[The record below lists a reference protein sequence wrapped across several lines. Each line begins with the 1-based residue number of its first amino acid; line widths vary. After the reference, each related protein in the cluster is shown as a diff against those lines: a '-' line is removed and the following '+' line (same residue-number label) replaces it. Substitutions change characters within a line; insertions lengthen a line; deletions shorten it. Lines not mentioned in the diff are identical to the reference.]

1 MLLTIVFRMLIK
13 WRSFNRAK
21 SGTIQFQSIIRGHN
35 IRRMLASVKVQTHY
49 RMYIRQKKFVV
60 LKSAILALQCA
71 TRFRAAKKIFT
82 ELMKEQKDVGKLK
95 QNNEKLKQEMGSLR
109 AMLSAQAKEGA
120 ASETHNREIAEKQK
134 RIIELERRVAEI
146 ERELEAA
153 KKMVDKL
160 ESDLVLQKETAAKEI
175 EQTKQNRH
183 RRNNTANESPSQS
196 NRKIAS
202 APEGIPA
209 DYVSPEVLAEH
220 RSRVATLEEELDYER
235 KLRHQT
241 DGEIIKLRAASNGVK
256 LNDEDVS
263 ALLAPQLSSLRSGT
277 VSEESSYADGDT
289 PAKVRYVTA
298 DRLLLPV
305 IFHRLASIVDFHC
318 LVSVL
323 DGNCLLLPSNFAVFF
338 HWHWCICS
346 LLAGGLECF
355 ADLYSRFQG
364 SAVFMSL
371 SATFESLSSRVC
383 FVSRNNVLEYHLP

>member
-1 MLLTIVFRMLIK
+1 MLIK

-35 IRRMLASVKVQTHY
+35 IRRMLASVKVQAHY
-49 RMYIRQKKFVV
+49 RMFIRQKKFVS

-71 TRFRAAKKIFT
+71 TRFRAARKIFT

-160 ESDLVLQKETAAKEI
+160 ESDLVLQKETATKEI
-175 EQTKQNRH
+175 EQTKQNRQ
-183 RRNNTANESPSQS
+183 RRNSTANESPSQS

-202 APEGIPA
+202 VPEGIPA
-209 DYVSPEVLAEH
+209 DYVSSEVLAEH

-263 ALLAPQLSSLRSGT
+263 ALLAPQLSSLRSET
-277 VSEESSYADGDT
+277 VSEESSYADGNT
-289 PAKVRYVTA
+289 PAKVRYVNA

-305 IFHRLASIVDFHC
+305 IFQCLASVVERVCCCRIIFSSYDRCSIFLQRRHFSLALAYLESYFWGFALLHCIV
-318 LVSVL
+318 
-323 DGNCLLLPSNFAVFF
+323 LL
-338 HWHWCICS
+338 I
-346 LLAGGLECF
+346 
-355 ADLYSRFQG
+355 
-364 SAVFMSL
+364 
-371 SATFESLSSRVC
+371 SRVLC
-383 FVSRNNVLEYHLP
+383 FI

>member
-1 MLLTIVFRMLIK
+1 
-13 WRSFNRAK
+13 
-21 SGTIQFQSIIRGHN
+21 
-35 IRRMLASVKVQTHY
+35 
-49 RMYIRQKKFVV
+49 
-60 LKSAILALQCA
+60 
-71 TRFRAAKKIFT
+71 
-82 ELMKEQKDVGKLK
+82 MKEQKDVGKLK

-160 ESDLVLQKETAAKEI
+160 ENDLVLQKETAAKEI
-175 EQTKQNRH
+175 EQTKQNRQ
-183 RRNNTANESPSQS
+183 RRNPANESPSQS
-196 NRKIAS
+196 GRKIAS
-202 APEGIPA
+202 VPEGIPA

-263 ALLAPQLSSLRSGT
+263 ALLAPQLSSLRSET
-277 VSEESSYADGDT
+277 VSEESSYADGNT
-289 PAKVRYVTA
+289 PAKVRYVNA

-305 IFHRLASIVDFHC
+305 IFQRLASVGERVCCCRAISLYYGRCSIDLQRLSYFVGT
-318 LVSVL
+318 LVS
-323 DGNCLLLPSNFAVFF
+323 
-338 HWHWCICS
+338 
-346 LLAGGLECF
+346 
-355 ADLYSRFQG
+355 
-364 SAVFMSL
+364 
-371 SATFESLSSRVC
+371 
-383 FVSRNNVLEYHLP
+383 

>member
-1 MLLTIVFRMLIK
+1 MLTRYLLFESCRFRSLRQAGAGSLLTNVFRMLIK

-21 SGTIQFQSIIRGHN
+21 SGTIQFQSIMRGHN

-49 RMYIRQKKFVV
+49 RMYILQKKFVS

-134 RIIELERRVAEI
+134 RIAELERRVAEI
-146 ERELEAA
+146 ERELEIA

-160 ESDLVLQKETAAKEI
+160 ENDLVLQKENATKEI
-175 EQTKQNRH
+175 EQTKQNRQ
-183 RRNNTANESPSQS
+183 RRTSTTNESPNQS
-196 NRKIAS
+196 HRKHAS
-202 APEGIPA
+202 SVPEGIPV

-263 ALLAPQLSSLRSGT
+263 ALLAPQLSSISRSGT
-277 VSEESSYADGDT
+277 VSEESSFADGNT
-289 PAKVRYVTA
+289 PARVRYVNS

-305 IFHRLASIVDFHC
+305 IF
-318 LVSVL
+318 
-323 DGNCLLLPSNFAVFF
+323 
-338 HWHWCICS
+338 
-346 LLAGGLECF
+346 
-355 ADLYSRFQG
+355 
-364 SAVFMSL
+364 SAWPL
-371 SATFESLSSRVC
+371 
-383 FVSRNNVLEYHLP
+383 

>member
-1 MLLTIVFRMLIK
+1 VEPFLLSPILLTLYLLFDSYRFRSLRQAGAGRLLTNVFRMLIK

-21 SGTIQFQSIIRGHN
+21 SGTIQFQSIMRGHN
-35 IRRMLASVKVQTHY
+35 TRRMLSSVKVQTHY
-49 RMYIRQKKFVV
+49 RMHIRQKKFVS

-71 TRFRAAKKIFT
+71 TRFRAARKIFT

-95 QNNEKLKQEMGSLR
+95 QNNEKLKEEMGSLR
-109 AMLSAQAKEGA
+109 AMLAAQAKEGA

-160 ESDLVLQKETAAKEI
+160 ENDLVLQKETATKEI
-175 EQTKQNRH
+175 EQTKQNRQ
-183 RRNNTANESPSQS
+183 RRNANESPNQS

-202 APEGIPA
+202 VPEGIPV

-263 ALLAPQLSSLRSGT
+263 ALLAPQLSSLRSET
-277 VSEESSYADGDT
+277 VSEESSYADGNT

-305 IFHRLASIVDFHC
+305 IF
-318 LVSVL
+318 
-323 DGNCLLLPSNFAVFF
+323 
-338 HWHWCICS
+338 S
-346 LLAGGLECF
+346 LLCKE
-355 ADLYSRFQG
+355 Y
-364 SAVFMSL
+364 AV
-371 SATFESLSSRVC
+371 A
-383 FVSRNNVLEYHLP
+383 P